1 MTGPRLTAEQRRALR
16 VLADAGQNGATE
28 AIMMACGFRRE
39 MLAGLVLA
47 ELATVVTRMIRA
59 AGATTMKID
68 HYLITDDGRAALGES

>member
-1 MTGPRLTAEQRRALR
+1 MTGPGLTAEQRPALR

-28 AIMMACGFRRE
+28 AIMMAYGFRRE